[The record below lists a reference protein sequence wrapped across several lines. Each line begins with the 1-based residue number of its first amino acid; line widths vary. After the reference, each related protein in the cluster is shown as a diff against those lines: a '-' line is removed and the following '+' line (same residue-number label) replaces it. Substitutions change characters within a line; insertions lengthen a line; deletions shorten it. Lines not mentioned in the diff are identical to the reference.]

1 MEPAT
6 PFLVLPKFPMGRNI
20 IALDDLTV
28 NNLGVFKKINEVSL
42 PTAYPESWY
51 TASLN
56 SSDIIV
62 QLAFYSELPVGA
74 IRARSFNNNQIKSSF
89 AEALNSTTLQK
100 TPNCIYIESFAVLEK
115 YRNLGIGSELLSW
128 VIEETKKRFIHEI
141 VVHVQ
146 ANNEKAISW
155 YLKKGFVK
163 QDLVKDYYKEQGL
176 ESPDAYILK
185 LLV

>member
-1 MEPAT
+1 
-6 PFLVLPKFPMGRNI
+6 MGRNI

-28 NNLGVFKKINEVSL
+28 NNIGVFKKINKVSL
-42 PTAYPESWY
+42 PTAYPQPWY
-51 TASLN
+51 TATLE

-89 AEALNSTTLQK
+89 AEALNSATLQK
-100 TPNCIYIESFAVLEK
+100 TPNCMYIESFAVLEK

-128 VIEETKKRFIHEI
+128 VIKETKNRYIHEI
-141 VVHVQ
+141 IVHVQ
-146 ANNEKAISW
+146 ASNEKVIDW
-155 YLKKGFVK
+155 YLKKGFRK

-176 ESPDAYILK
+176 ESPDAYILT

>member
-1 MEPAT
+1 M
-6 PFLVLPKFPMGRNI
+6 
-20 IALDDLTV
+20 
-28 NNLGVFKKINEVSL
+28 
-42 PTAYPESWY
+42 
-51 TASLN
+51 
-56 SSDIIV
+56 
-62 QLAFYSELPVGA
+62 
-74 IRARSFNNNQIKSSF
+74 
-89 AEALNSTTLQK
+89 
-100 TPNCIYIESFAVLEK
+100 LEK